1 MREPGLNV
9 AIRVAG
15 GVSELARRLGISQPS
30 VSNWDRVPAERVLAV
45 EALTGVS
52 RTVLRPDLYEERPIV
67 NDDVDEVTAARAQE
81 YALLAALLA
90 RAPNQDLLDR
100 LAQLRGDA
108 SPLGLAHMGLAEA
121 AGSVTLEQVE
131 REFFDLFIGVG
142 RGELLPY
149 GSYYLTGFLH
159 ERPLARL
166 RGDLATLGIARSEG
180 NVEPEDHIATLCE
193 IMAGVVGGRFPAPEG
208 TDQQL
213 FEKHLA
219 PWADR
224 FFQDLER
231 AQAAN
236 FYARVGAIGRVFF
249 EIEREAFALP
259 A

>member
-1 MREPGLNV
+1 
-9 AIRVAG
+9 
-15 GVSELARRLGISQPS
+15 
-30 VSNWDRVPAERVLAV
+30 
-45 EALTGVS
+45 
-52 RTVLRPDLYEERPIV
+52 
-67 NDDVDEVTAARAQE
+67 
-81 YALLAALLA
+81 
-90 RAPNQDLLDR
+90 
-100 LAQLRGDA
+100 
-108 SPLGLAHMGLAEA
+108 MGLADIA
-121 AGSVTLEQVE
+121 SSVKVEQVE

-149 GSYYLTGFLH
+149 ASYYLTGFLH

-166 RGDLATLGIARSEG
+166 RGDLAAIGVARSES